1 MIKKFLF
8 VTLCSIT
15 PLLAYDA
22 HSEKDNLQIGRYQMV
37 SAVPSGGSIIQLYLL
52 DTATGYVWKSTKKKL
67 GGPRLLAIANFCS
80 STTTLNC

>member
-37 SAVPSGGSIIQLYLL
+37 SAIPNSGIIHLYLL
-52 DTATGYVWKSTKKKL
+52 DTATGYVWKSTTKKNWVDHDYWQL
-67 GGPRLLAIANFCS
+67 QI
-80 STTTLNC
+80 STPPQQP